1 MKNLKTYL
9 LFLLLFAGLS
19 SNATIL
25 IVNNNVNNPG
35 NYSNLQVAIDAATAG
50 DTILVSGSE
59 TYYSGTAPGTHISIN
74 KKLTLIGA
82 GYNPY
87 TQYRL
92 ASKLHGINFIS
103 DVDNNPS
110 ESTIMGFY
118 ISTNINANGSDIN
131 YIQIHRNRI
140 AGSIFFDN
148 NTYSNWDYWTIRNNI
163 LIDIYANTTAISLTN
178 SNFENNIIT
187 GRIYNLNSASIIFS
201 NNLFKRYSQM
211 GEYFFSSLTY
221 CQFINNIFLG
231 GILTGVS
238 NATFTNNIIYGYYGV
253 SLNCGVNDCT
263 GNIVASD
270 PLFLDEGGMYSNF
283 NYSYDYHLDT
293 GSPGIAAGTDGTDI
307 GIYGG
312 LYPFPGGEN
321 VPWQTSAMPTLPQIY
336 KMNVLNPTLPIDGT
350 LQVKIEAT
358 SQQ

>member
-1 MKNLKTYL
+1 M
-9 LFLLLFAGLS
+9 LLLTLAVLS
-19 SNATIL
+19 ANGAIL

-35 NYSNLQVAIDAATAG
+35 NYTNLQDAIDAASPE

-59 TYYSGTAPGTHISIN
+59 TYYYNDTPGDYITIN

-92 ASKLHGINFIS
+92 ASKLYGVYFTS
-103 DVDNNPS
+103 DVDDPS
-110 ESTIMGFY
+110 QSTIMGFY
-118 ISTNINANGSDIN
+118 INGNISVNGSGIN
-131 YIQIHRNRI
+131 YIQILRNRI
-140 AGSIFFDN
+140 IGSIFFN
-148 NTYSNWDYWTIRNNI
+148 NGTYENWNHWTIRNNI
-163 LIDIYANTTAISLTN
+163 IYEIWAQTTATSLTN

-187 GRIYNLNSASIIFS
+187 GRLYNLNSASIIFS
-201 NNLFKRYSQM
+201 NNLFKRYSAS

-231 GILTGVS
+231 GILSGVS
-238 NATFTNNIIYGYYGV
+238 NATFTNNIIYGYYGI
-253 SLNCGVNDCT
+253 SLDCGVNDCT
-263 GNIVASD
+263 GNIVDSD
-270 PLFLDEGGMYSNF
+270 PLFVDGGGIYSYF

-293 GSPGIAAGTDGTDI
+293 GSPGLSAGTDGTDI

-312 LYPFPGGEN
+312 LYPFPGGEL

-336 KMNVLNPTLPIDGT
+336 KMNVLNPTLPINGT